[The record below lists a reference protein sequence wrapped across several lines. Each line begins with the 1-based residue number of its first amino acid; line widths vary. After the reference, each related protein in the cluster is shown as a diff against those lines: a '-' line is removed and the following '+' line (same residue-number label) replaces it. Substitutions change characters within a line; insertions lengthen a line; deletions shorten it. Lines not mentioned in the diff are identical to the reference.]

1 MIDDDLKVKS
11 FKDKRLINPL
21 HFVNIMKSF
30 ERRSI
35 NLDIVV
41 DDKDYEEAKQNN
53 DNYVI
58 SINFYYIFSKSL
70 WSRNYKPT
78 H

>member
-1 MIDDDLKVKS
+1 MIDVDLKVKS
-11 FKDKRLINPL
+11 FKDKRLTNPL
-21 HFVNIMKSF
+21 FLVNIMKSI
-30 ERRSI
+30 EPRSI

-41 DDKDYEEAKQNN
+41 DDKDYEETKQNN

-78 H
+78 Y

>member
-70 WSRNYKPT
+70 
-78 H
+78 

>member
-1 MIDDDLKVKS
+1 
-11 FKDKRLINPL
+11 
-21 HFVNIMKSF
+21 MKSI
-30 ERRSI
+30 EPRSI